1 MMALYWNSAGDSLN
15 EADQLNTSALLFM
28 AASLPTFGAAGYM
41 PSIVMERP
49 LFYRERDDGCYTVP
63 AYLLY
68 KVIEEGLLASAASV
82 IGTIMIYFGT
92 GLSGSYGFF
101 FLAYYQILLCGIAL
115 AYQVASV
122 APTMDAANTLL
133 PVYSVTALFFS
144 GILLRRQD
152 IPPAFRWYSWTVF
165 GRYGWQMMMLNHFGS
180 DPQPPIFQDGD
191 DLLNIIDYYDV
202 AGDIGFNYGLM
213 VAIWI
218 IWLLLAAIGL
228 TYIRHTN
235 R

>member
-1 MMALYWNSAGDSLN
+1 MALYWDSAGDSLN

-68 KVIEEGLLASAASV
+68 KVIEEGLLASGASL
-82 IGTIMIYFGT
+82 IGTILIYFGT

-144 GILLRRQD
+144 GILL
-152 IPPAFRWYSWTVF
+152 ILLSLYKKLWIHPF
-165 GRYGWQMMMLNHFGS
+165 LNRVPLEPSVPKQKTIGTTHF
-180 DPQPPIFQDGD
+180 
-191 DLLNIIDYYDV
+191 
-202 AGDIGFNYGLM
+202 
-213 VAIWI
+213 
-218 IWLLLAAIGL
+218 
-228 TYIRHTN
+228 
-235 R
+235 